1 MRLTAF
7 IAAALIAAATASPAL
22 AERLIVSI
30 DESTRVPL
38 SGSAANVFVGNG
50 SIADAMIIDRRN
62 LVVVGRGYGLTNL
75 LVVDGAGR
83 TILNKQVMVAP
94 ADHGR
99 MTLFRGSTANNYAC
113 GPTCE
118 RTPMPGEPN
127 PGVFDSFNPPYQT
140 YQERARGGSTTGGA
154 AAP

>member
-1 MRLTAF
+1 MRLTATV
-7 IAAALIAAATASPAL
+7 AAIFLAVASPAM
-22 AERLIVSI
+22 AERLVLSI
-30 DESTRVPL
+30 DQSTRVPL

-75 LVVDGAGR
+75 MVVDGAGR

-94 ADHGR
+94 ADEGR
-99 MTLFRGSTANNYAC
+99 MTLFRGSAANNYSC
-113 GPTCE
+113 GSTCE
-118 RTPMPGEPN
+118 RTPMPGEASAA
-127 PGVFDSFNPPYQT
+127 FDAFNPPYTT
-140 YQERARGGSTTGGA
+140 YQERAKGGAAPGGA